1 MVIGA
6 LGTVRMRLLSL
17 GMPLSVCTFPF
28 VKGLLTR
35 SLSHDPHHSLGINSE
50 QMLLSDST
58 KELTEVRRAYPGS

>member
-6 LGTVRMRLLSL
+6 LATLRMRLLSL
-17 GMPLSVCTFPF
+17 GMPPSVCTFPF
-28 VKGLLTR
+28 VKGLFTR

-58 KELTEVRRAYPGS
+58 NELMEVQRAYPGS

>member
-6 LGTVRMRLLSL
+6 LATLRMRLLSL
-17 GMPLSVCTFPF
+17 GMPPSVCTFPF

-58 KELTEVRRAYPGS
+58 NELTEVQRVYPGS

>member
-6 LGTVRMRLLSL
+6 LATLRMRLLSL
-17 GMPLSVCTFPF
+17 GMPPSVCTFPF

-58 KELTEVRRAYPGS
+58 NELMEVQRAYPGS